1 MDADNSNKMAEAA
14 QVPQEDFGSATEVA
28 LGLLREKV
36 GISFWMTTRIAGE
49 ELVVLNTVGGG
60 MELKS
65 GDVTPWADSLCWRM
79 VMGSGPRV
87 APKVAEIP
95 AYSSAPFAETYNVQA
110 YVGAPL
116 TLGDGKVYGTLA
128 GLDPQAKDDTL
139 KQHLWL
145 VEMVA
150 GLLSAILKHEQEIGQ
165 ATGEVKGVEG
175 EVLVDKLTQT
185 FNRRAWDRVLVA
197 EEARCARH
205 NHSACVICVDID
217 GLRSIN
223 DGESREAGDK
233 VLLKTAHI
241 MRRACRG
248 YDIVARTGEDEFAIL
263 AVECGLKGAK
273 GIYDRI
279 NAGLAKE
286 GIKATLG
293 IALRNVTTGLPRTFE
308 EATNT
313 LLNAKRLK

>member
-1 MDADNSNKMAEAA
+1 MAETKQAS
-14 QVPQEDFGSATEVA
+14 QEDFSSAAEVA

-36 GISFWMTTRIAGE
+36 GLSFWMTTRVAGDD
-49 ELVVLNTVGGG
+49 LIVLSTVG
-60 MELKS
+60 S
-65 GDVTPWADSLCWRM
+65 GVEINQGDAMPWTDTLCWRM
-79 VMGSGPRV
+79 VAGSGPRV

-95 AYSSAPFAETYNVQA
+95 AYESAPAAQNLNIGA
-110 YVGAPL
+110 YIGAPL
-116 TLGDGKVYGTLA
+116 LIGDGKVYGTLA
-128 GLDPQAKDDTL
+128 GMDKEPKDENL

-150 GLLSAILKHEQEIGQ
+150 GLLGAILKHEQEASEGAGQ
-165 ATGEVKGVEG
+165 VGQIEG

-185 FNRRAWDRVLVA
+185 FNRRAWDRILTA

-217 GLRSIN
+217 ALRAIN
-223 DGESREAGDK
+223 DKDGRDKGDAT
-233 VLLKTAHI
+233 LLRTAAI
-241 MRRACRG
+241 MKRACRG

-279 NAGLAKE
+279 NGGLQKD

-293 IALRNVTTGLPRTFE
+293 IALRNAATGLPRTFD
-308 EATNT
+308 EATHT
-313 LLNAKRLK
+313 LLNAKRMK

>member
-1 MDADNSNKMAEAA
+1 MGDIQQIQK
-14 QVPQEDFGSATEVA
+14 EDFSSAAEVA

-36 GISFWMTTRIAGE
+36 GLSFWMTTRVAGDD
-49 ELVVLNTVGGG
+49 LVVLGTVGSGF
-60 MELKS
+60 ELKN
-65 GDVTPWADSLCWRM
+65 GDVMPWTDTVCWRM
-79 VMGSGPRV
+79 VAGSGPRA
-87 APKVAEIP
+87 APRVAEFA
-95 AYSSAPFAETYNVQA
+95 AYESAPMAQSLKIGSYI
-110 YVGAPL
+110 GAPL
-116 TLGDGKVYGTLA
+116 PLGDGKVYGTLA
-128 GLDPQAKDDTL
+128 GMDPNPKDDSL

-150 GLLSAILKHEQEIGQ
+150 GLLGAILKHEQEASEGAGQ
-165 ATGEVKGVEG
+165 ISDIQGEA
-175 EVLVDKLTQT
+175 LVDRLTQT
-185 FNRRAWDRVLVA
+185 FNRRAWDRILTA

-217 GLRSIN
+217 SLRAIN
-223 DGESREAGDK
+223 DLQGRDKGDATLLRTAQ
-233 VLLKTAHI
+233 VLK
-241 MRRACRG
+241 RACRG

-279 NAGLAKE
+279 SSGLQKE
-286 GIKATLG
+286 EIKASLG
-293 IALRNVTTGLPRTFE
+293 IALRNAATGLPRTFE

>member
-1 MDADNSNKMAEAA
+1 MTGAA
-14 QVPQEDFGSATEVA
+14 RLAQEDFGSAAEVA

-36 GISFWMTTRIAGE
+36 GISFWMTTRIAGD
-49 ELVVLNTVGGG
+49 ELVVLNTVGSGIT
-60 MELKS
+60 LSS
-65 GDVTPWADSLCWRM
+65 GDAISWTDSLCWRM
-79 VMGSGPRV
+79 IAGSGPRV
-87 APKVAEIP
+87 APNVADVP
-95 AYSSAPFAETYNVQA
+95 AYSSSPFAEVYKVQA

-116 TLGDGKVYGTLA
+116 TVGDGKIYGTLA
-128 GLDPQAKDDTL
+128 GLDPQPKDDTL

-150 GLLSAILKHEQEIGQ
+150 GLLGAILKHEQEASQ
-165 ATGEVKGVEG
+165 PAADAATADG

-205 NHSACVICVDID
+205 NHAACVICVDID
-217 GLRSIN
+217 ALRAIN
-223 DGESREAGDK
+223 DAQGREAGDK
-233 VLLKTAHI
+233 MLLKVAHI
-241 MRRACRG
+241 LKRACRG

-279 NAGLAKE
+279 NSGLAKDE
-286 GIKATLG
+286 IKASLG

-313 LLNAKRLK
+313 LLNAKRSR

>member
-1 MDADNSNKMAEAA
+1 M
-14 QVPQEDFGSATEVA
+14 
-28 LGLLREKV
+28 
-36 GISFWMTTRIAGE
+36 
-49 ELVVLNTVGGG
+49 
-60 MELKS
+60 
-65 GDVTPWADSLCWRM
+65 
-79 VMGSGPRV
+79 
-87 APKVAEIP
+87 
-95 AYSSAPFAETYNVQA
+95 
-110 YVGAPL
+110 
-116 TLGDGKVYGTLA
+116 LGDGKVYGTLA
-128 GLDPQAKDDTL
+128 GMDQEPKDDGL

-150 GLLSAILKHEQEIGQ
+150 ALLGAILRHEQEASEGAGLVSQI
-165 ATGEVKGVEG
+165 EG

-185 FNRRAWDRVLVA
+185 FNRRAFDRILTA

-217 GLRSIN
+217 SLRAIN
-223 DGESREAGDK
+223 DKEGRDKGDAI
-233 VLLKTAHI
+233 LLRLAQILK
-241 MRRACRG
+241 RACRG

-279 NAGLAKE
+279 MSGLQKE
-286 GIKATLG
+286 DIKASLG
-293 IALRNVTTGLPRTFE
+293 IALRNAATGLPRTFD

>member
-1 MDADNSNKMAEAA
+1 MAETQQAS
-14 QVPQEDFGSATEVA
+14 QEDFSSAAEVA

-36 GISFWMTTRIAGE
+36 GLGFWMTTRVAGDD
-49 ELVVLNTVGGG
+49 LVVLSTVG
-60 MELKS
+60 S
-65 GDVTPWADSLCWRM
+65 GVEIKQGDTMPWTDTLCWRM
-79 VMGSGPRV
+79 VAGSGPRV
-87 APKVAEIP
+87 APSVAEVA
-95 AYSSAPFAETYNVQA
+95 AYESAPAAQNLKVGSYI
-110 YVGAPL
+110 GAPL
-116 TLGDGKVYGTLA
+116 LIGDGKVYGTLA
-128 GLDPQAKDDTL
+128 GMDPEPKDDTL

-150 GLLSAILKHEQEIGQ
+150 GLLGAILKHEQEASEGAGQ
-165 ATGEVKGVEG
+165 VSQIEG

-185 FNRRAWDRVLVA
+185 FNRRAFDRILTA

-217 GLRSIN
+217 GLRMIN
-223 DGESREAGDK
+223 DQEGRDKGDA
-233 VLLKTAHI
+233 LLLRTAAI
-241 MRRACRG
+241 MKRACRG
-248 YDIVARTGEDEFAIL
+248 YDVVSRTGEDEFAIL

-279 NAGLAKE
+279 NSGLEKD

-293 IALRNVTTGLPRTFE
+293 IALRNAATGLPRTFD

>member
-1 MDADNSNKMAEAA
+1 MADTA
-14 QVPQEDFGSATEVA
+14 QISQEDFSSAAEVA

-36 GISFWMTTRIAGE
+36 GMSFWMTTRVAGDD
-49 ELVVLNTVGGG
+49 LVVLSTVGSGI
-60 MELKS
+60 EIKN
-65 GDVTPWADSLCWRM
+65 GDVLPWTDTICWRM
-79 VMGSGPRV
+79 VAGSGPRV
-87 APKVAEIP
+87 APNVADIP
-95 AYSSAPFAETYNVQA
+95 AYSAAPAAQQYKVGS
-110 YVGAPL
+110 YIGAPL
-116 TLGDGKVYGTLA
+116 SLGDGKVYGTLA
-128 GLDPQAKDDTL
+128 GMDVQTKGDDLT
-139 KQHLWL
+139 QHLWL

-150 GLLSAILKHEQEIGQ
+150 GLLGAIIKHEQEASEGAGQ
-165 ATGEVKGVEG
+165 VSTVEG

-217 GLRSIN
+217 SLRAIN
-223 DGESREAGDK
+223 DEHGREQGDTT
-233 VLLKTAHI
+233 LLKTAHI
-241 MRRACRG
+241 LKRACRG

-279 NAGLAKE
+279 NGGLLKE
-286 GIKATLG
+286 GIKASLG
-293 IALRNVTTGLPRTFE
+293 IALRNATTGLPRTFE

>member
-1 MDADNSNKMAEAA
+1 MAET
-14 QVPQEDFGSATEVA
+14 QQISQEDFGSAAEVA
-28 LGLLREKV
+28 LRLLREKV

-49 ELVVLNTVGGG
+49 ELVVLNTVGSGI
-60 MELKS
+60 ELRS
-65 GDVTPWADSLCWRM
+65 GDVIPWTDSLCWRM
-79 VMGSGPRV
+79 VSGVGPRAAPNV
-87 APKVAEIP
+87 ANVPSYA
-95 AYSSAPFAETYNVQA
+95 SAPSAQTLKVGA

-116 TLGDGKVYGTLA
+116 ALGDGTVYGTLA
-128 GLDPQAKDDTL
+128 GLDPQTKDDGL

-150 GLLSAILKHEQEIGQ
+150 GLLGAILKHEREIGG
-165 ATGEVKGVEG
+165 ATGEMAGAEG
-175 EVLVDKLTQT
+175 DVLVDKLTQT

-197 EEARCARH
+197 EESRCARH
-205 NHSACVICVDID
+205 NHSACIICVDID
-217 GLRSIN
+217 TLRAIN
-223 DGESREAGDK
+223 DERGREAGDT

-241 MRRACRG
+241 LKRACRG
-248 YDIVARTGEDEFAIL
+248 YDIVARTGEDEFGIL

-279 NAGLAKE
+279 SAGLAKE
-286 GIKATLG
+286 SIKATLG
-293 IALRNVTTGLPRTFE
+293 IALRNATTGLPRTFE

>member
-1 MDADNSNKMAEAA
+1 MADAPQLST
-14 QVPQEDFGSATEVA
+14 QEDFSSAAEVA

-36 GISFWMTTRIAGE
+36 GLSFWMTTRVAGDD
-49 ELVVLNTVGGG
+49 LIVLSTVGDGI
-60 MELKS
+60 EIKQ
-65 GDVTPWADSLCWRM
+65 GDTMPWTDTLCWRM
-79 VMGSGPRV
+79 VAGSGPRAAPRV
-87 APKVAEIP
+87 ADIP
-95 AYSSAPFAETYNVQA
+95 AYASAPAAENLKVGSYI
-110 YVGAPL
+110 GAPL
-116 TLGDGKVYGTLA
+116 MLGDGKVYGTLA
-128 GLDPQAKDDTL
+128 GMDQEPKDDGL

-150 GLLSAILKHEQEIGQ
+150 ALLGAILRHEQEASEGAGLVSQI
-165 ATGEVKGVEG
+165 EG

-185 FNRRAWDRVLVA
+185 FNRRAFDRILTA

-217 GLRSIN
+217 SLRAIN
-223 DGESREAGDK
+223 DKEGRDKGDAI
-233 VLLKTAHI
+233 LLRLAQILK
-241 MRRACRG
+241 RACRG

-279 NAGLAKE
+279 MSGLQKE
-286 GIKATLG
+286 DIKASLG
-293 IALRNVTTGLPRTFE
+293 IALRNAATGLPRTFD

>member
-1 MDADNSNKMAEAA
+1 MADATQIS
-14 QVPQEDFGSATEVA
+14 QEDFSSAAEVA

-36 GISFWMTTRIAGE
+36 GMSFWMTTRVAGDD
-49 ELVVLNTVGGG
+49 LVVLSTVGSGIG
-60 MELKS
+60 IKN
-65 GDVTPWADSLCWRM
+65 GDVLPWTDTVCWRM
-79 VMGSGPRV
+79 VAGSGPRV
-87 APKVAEIP
+87 APNLADVP
-95 AYSSAPFAETYNVQA
+95 AYSSAPAAQLLNIGSYI
-110 YVGAPL
+110 GAPL
-116 TLGDGKVYGTLA
+116 SLGDGKVYGTLA
-128 GLDPQAKDDTL
+128 GLDQQTKTDDL

-150 GLLSAILKHEQEIGQ
+150 GLLGAILKHEQEASEGAGQ
-165 ATGEVKGVEG
+165 VSTVEG

-217 GLRSIN
+217 ALRAIN
-223 DGESREAGDK
+223 DEHGREQGDTT
-233 VLLKTAHI
+233 LLKTAHI
-241 MRRACRG
+241 LKRACRG

-279 NAGLAKE
+279 SGGLVKE
-286 GIKATLG
+286 GIKASLG
-293 IALRNVTTGLPRTFE
+293 IALRNATTGLPRTFE

>member
-1 MDADNSNKMAEAA
+1 MAETA
-14 QVPQEDFGSATEVA
+14 QTPQEDFGSAAEVA

-36 GISFWMTTRIAGE
+36 GLSFWMTTRIAGE
-49 ELVVLNTVGGG
+49 ELVVLNTVGSDVG
-60 MELKS
+60 LKS
-65 GDVTPWADSLCWRM
+65 GDVIPWSDSLCWRM
-79 VMGSGPRV
+79 VAGSGPRV
-87 APKVAEIP
+87 APKVADIP
-95 AYSSAPFAETYNVQA
+95 AYSSSPMAELLRVGA

-116 TLGDGKVYGTLA
+116 TVGDAKVYGTLA
-128 GLDPQAKDDTL
+128 GLDQEPKDDAL

-150 GLLSAILKHEQEIGQ
+150 GLLGAIIRHEQEISE
-165 ATGEVKGVEG
+165 ATGEVKGEEG

-197 EEARCARH
+197 EESRCARH

-217 GLRSIN
+217 SLRSIN
-223 DGESREAGDK
+223 DSQGRAAGDK
-233 VLLKTAHI
+233 LLLKTAHI
-241 MRRACRG
+241 LKRACRG
-248 YDIVARTGEDEFAIL
+248 YDVVARTGEDEFAIL

-279 NAGLAKE
+279 SAGLVKD
-286 GIKATLG
+286 GIKASLG
-293 IALRNVTTGLPRTFE
+293 IALRNATTGLPRTFE

>member
-1 MDADNSNKMAEAA
+1 MADTA
-14 QVPQEDFGSATEVA
+14 QISQEDFSSAAEVA

-36 GISFWMTTRIAGE
+36 GMSFWMTTRVAGDD
-49 ELVVLNTVGGG
+49 LVVLSTVGSGI
-60 MELKS
+60 EIKN
-65 GDVTPWADSLCWRM
+65 GDVLPWTDTICWRM
-79 VMGSGPRV
+79 VAGSGPRV
-87 APKVAEIP
+87 APIVADIP
-95 AYSSAPFAETYNVQA
+95 AYSAAPAAQQYKVGS
-110 YVGAPL
+110 YIGAPL
-116 TLGDGKVYGTLA
+116 SLGDGKVYGTLA
-128 GLDPQAKDDTL
+128 GMDAQTKSDDL

-150 GLLSAILKHEQEIGQ
+150 GLLGAIIKHEQEASEGAGQ
-165 ATGEVKGVEG
+165 VSTVEG

-217 GLRSIN
+217 ALRAIN
-223 DGESREAGDK
+223 DEHGREQGDTT
-233 VLLKTAHI
+233 LLKTAHI
-241 MRRACRG
+241 LKRACRG

-279 NAGLAKE
+279 SGGLVKE
-286 GIKATLG
+286 GIKASLG
-293 IALRNVTTGLPRTFE
+293 IALRNATTGLPRTFE